1 MTELSVGLAFS
12 QTVTVTE
19 GLTVPCLSPAYTGL
33 ADMPPV
39 FATAFMVG
47 FVEWTCI
54 EALRPYLEPGQGT
67 VGIHIDMS
75 HVGASPIGSKVTAEI
90 ELTAIEG
97 RKLHFKIAC
106 SDEAGLIGEG
116 FHDRAI
122 IKSDTFM
129 DGVIKRRDKAKS

>member
-1 MTELSVGLAFS
+1 MAELPVGLTFS

-19 GLTVPCLSPAYTGL
+19 DLTVPCLSPVYTGL

-90 ELTAIEG
+90 ELTAIDG
-97 RKLHFKIAC
+97 RKLHFKIVC